1 MERVQQPMNDFN
13 RTFGGI
19 DARSADTSVNVGL
32 RTFMLGVYQKLA
44 LGIALAGGLAFVA
57 GSNAIPAFTDLVLF
71 SPLRLVIQFAPIVL
85 ILGSAFFMKRPSPL
99 ATGILY
105 WTIVTLLGLSL
116 SVWIYMATAGT
127 GGAMRSGAALSPT
140 FYTIAKAFFLTAS
153 AFGAL
158 SLFGYMTK
166 RDLGPIGVF
175 MGFALWGVIG
185 LALLSFLFPPS
196 GMFEIIIQ
204 VAVLGIS
211 AVLIATDTQNLKNSY
226 FAFEGDQRSLAVMT
240 NYGALNFFILFY
252 NIFTILMSML
262 SRD

>member
-1 MERVQQPMNDFN
+1 MNDFN

-19 DARSADTSVNVGL
+19 DASSMDTSVNVGL
-32 RTFMLGVYQKLA
+32 RSFMLGVYQKLA

-57 GSNAIPAFTDLVLF
+57 GSGVVPAFTNMVLF
-71 SPLRLVIQFAPIVL
+71 SPLRMVIQFAPIVL
-85 ILGSAFFMKRPSPL
+85 ILGSVFLMKRPTPL

-116 SVWIYMATAGT
+116 SVWVYMATSGA
-127 GGAMRSGAALSPT
+127 GGAMRSGAPLSPT

-158 SLFGYMTK
+158 SLYGYTTK

-196 GMFEIIIQ
+196 GMLEIIIQ
-204 VAVLGIS
+204 LAVLGVS
-211 AVLIATDTQNLKNSY
+211 AVLIATDTQNLKRSY
-226 FAFEGDQRSLAVMT
+226 FAFEGDQRGLAVMT
-240 NYGALNFFILFY
+240 NFGALNFFILFY
-252 NIFTILMSML
+252 NIFTILMSL
-262 SRD
+262 LGRD

>member
-44 LGIALAGGLAFVA
+44 LGIALAGGLAFLV
-57 GSNAIPAFTDLVLF
+57 GSNMVPALTQLVLF

-85 ILGSAFFMKRPSPL
+85 ILGSAFLMKRPSPL
-99 ATGILY
+99 ATGIVY
-105 WTIVTLLGLSL
+105 WTIVSLLGLSL
-116 SVWIYMATAGT
+116 SIWVYLSLAGT
-127 GGAMRSGAALSPT
+127 GVETRTGRGISPT
-140 FYTIAKAFFLTAS
+140 LYTMAKAFLLTSS

-166 RDLGPIGVF
+166 TNLKPIGVF
-175 MGFALWGVIG
+175 AVFALWGIVG
-185 LALLSFLFPPS
+185 VSLLSLLFPPS
-196 GMFEIIIQ
+196 GFLE
-204 VAVLGIS
+204 VAIMVGVLAVSGI
-211 AVLIATDTQNLKNSY
+211 LIAFDTQNLKEGY
-226 FAFEGDQRSLAVMT
+226 FQNEGDARSLAVMT
-240 NYGALNFFILFY
+240 NWGALGFFISFY

-262 SRD
+262 SSD